1 MRTLLLATVAFV
13 GLTGA
18 AMAQN
23 NNSATIDQVN
33 GNNNVIAHPG
43 YVMASLGDA
52 AARTRRRS
60 ARTGRLLA
68 LAVLTTER
76 NAA

>member
-1 MRTLLLATVAFV
+1 MPNYALEGAKWSDTNITYSFATSNYSNDA
-13 GLTGA
+13 
-18 AMAQN
+18 
-23 NNSATIDQVN
+23 SAP
-33 GNNNVIAHPG
+33 VIAHPG
-43 YVMASLGDA
+43 YVMALLGDA

-76 NAA
+76 KAA